1 MLLYHDPS
9 STSIDECGGP
19 RAADDV
25 RHAPRIEMRNPV
37 AGGHDSGVGAEH
49 IDVHRGPLPLRILH
63 VAADV
68 GPERLDLLLESS
80 TGDGDVAAAGRVDG
94 PLLGYR
100 LIIRWTGSG
109 RLKSYAFVANAVS
122 ESTIATRSAAVTAPP
137 RGFSQ
142 AAGASTAHPAK
153 NAIERVTL
161 EGLIERPEASS
172 CHYRLSPG

>member
-9 STSIDECGGP
+9 STSIDECGSP

-49 IDVHRGPLPLRILH
+49 IDVHRGPLPLWILH

-68 GPERLDLLLESS
+68 SPERLDLLLESG

-94 PLLGYR
+94 PLLG
-100 LIIRWTGSG
+100 
-109 RLKSYAFVANAVS
+109 V
-122 ESTIATRSAAVTAPP
+122 
-137 RGFSQ
+137 Q
-142 AAGASTAHPAK
+142 AHHPLDGVWPAQ
-153 NAIERVTL
+153 IVRVRRQCSERVDNRHTL
-161 EGLIERPEASS
+161 GGSDSATTGVLAGGR
-172 CHYRLSPG
+172 R